1 MRTRA
6 IALALVA
13 AVVSGV
19 VVAAPLDAPAG
30 ATYGESKPLGPIAV
44 TVRLAAP
51 AALGVP
57 LAVTVTAR
65 ADAAAVDRLA
75 LEVRADDSVAL
86 VIGAQSAPVDRAG
99 ARTWV
104 VTVVPMRVSGGN
116 LSVVVSGEIDGVV
129 QAQSVTTKVRP
140 PGGEPAVRALSIAP
154 AEEGRENLSLLPV
167 EERF

>member
-1 MRTRA
+1 MRTPA
-6 IALALVA
+6 IVLALVA
-13 AVVSGV
+13 AILMGV
-19 VVAAPLDAPAG
+19 VVAAPLDAPAS
-30 ATYGESKPLGPIAV
+30 ATHEESKPLGPIAV

-51 AALGVP
+51 PALGVP

-104 VTVVPMRVSGGN
+104 VTVVPMRMSGGN
-116 LSVVVSGEIDGVV
+116 LSVVVSGEIEDVL
-129 QAQSVTTKVRP
+129 QAQSVTTKIRP

-154 AEEGRENLSLLPV
+154 AAAGGENLSLLPV